1 MSQFIIEDAVR
12 DQAFLRLAICG
23 PSGAGKTE
31 TMLRIA
37 GGLQDAMSAMG
48 KDLGDRPRK
57 IGVLDTE
64 RKSASLYADLARV
77 GSPVVKPFATIKM
90 EAPYSPARYLEAVRA
105 FCIQGYRIVG
115 VDQMSH
121 AWSGLGGLLE
131 KKAELIAKEGYNS
144 FDAFEVI
151 TPEQNR
157 FVDALLS
164 FDAHLIVT
172 MRAKTAWVLE
182 KYTKRGGGE
191 GTRPKRIG
199 MAPDQRQGTEYEF
212 TSVLNLDCD
221 GNVAT
226 VVKDRS
232 GVFGPPGTVVGRL
245 SEQHGLRLAQWLYEG
260 RDFQVAAPD
269 ATPQEKLAA
278 LEATSVSSFQLARTV
293 PDLVAAFAAA
303 MTDLRG
309 IDIGDFGKKGTQK
322 ALEAAKDKRKAE
334 LAPAVSAAPA
344 PSGPV
349 VTADQAVDLADYL
362 GRCHVDRGALLE
374 HFEAR
379 SLTSLP
385 AECFHDAKDWI
396 DAQVVLGTHRAA

>member
-1 MSQFIIEDAVR
+1 MADFIIEDAVR

-31 TMLRIA
+31 SMLRVA
-37 GGLQDAMSAMG
+37 GGLQDAMASMG
-48 KDLGDRPRK
+48 RDLGPRPRK

-64 RKSASLYADLARV
+64 RKSASLYADLARA
-77 GSPVVKPFATIKM
+77 GFPVLKPFATIKM
-90 EAPYSPARYLEAVRA
+90 EPPYSPSRYLDAVRA

-115 VDQMSH
+115 VDQASH

-131 KKAELIAKEGYNS
+131 KKAELLKDGYNS

-157 FVDALLS
+157 FIDALLS

-182 KYTKRGGGE
+182 KYTKKGGGE
-191 GTRPKRIG
+191 GSRPKRVG
-199 MAPDQRQGTEYEF
+199 MAPDQRAGTEYEF
-212 TSVLNLDCD
+212 TSVLNLDVE
-221 GNVAT
+221 GNAAT

-232 GVFGPPGTVVGRL
+232 GVFGPAGTVVGRL

-260 RDFQVAAPD
+260 RDFQVAPVD

-278 LEATSVSSFQLARTV
+278 LQATSLSSFKLAKTL
-293 PDLVAAFAAA
+293 PDLEAAFAAA
-303 MTDLRG
+303 MTDLRAV
-309 IDIGDFGKKGTQK
+309 DIGDYGKKATQA
-322 ALEAAKDKRKAE
+322 ALVGAKDQRKAE
-334 LAPAVSAAPA
+334 LAPAGA
-344 PSGPV
+344 PSGKPAYAV
-349 VTADQAVDLADYL
+349 LSADQAVDLADYL
-362 GRCHVDRGALLE
+362 GRCRVDRDALLE
-374 HFEAR
+374 HFESR
-379 SLTSLP
+379 SLTSMP
-385 AECFHDAKDWI
+385 ASCFNDAKDWI